1 MPVAF
6 HLTIVLA
13 AWILTIAQPGFAQQ
27 TGQQP
32 TDVKGAEP
40 APPVSPTPKA
50 TTSAQQETAQLSEF
64 ASQLL
69 QYTEAVGCHKHHCKL
84 LVVDLLSP
92 EGKISPYGIKLA
104 DDLTAELARQQKGI
118 RLVDR
123 SLLQRQLE
131 KLREERVPANVQHS
145 VPVARWLGQELGASI
160 VLIGEIVNVGSQ
172 AISVSARMQDVKDEK
187 LASPS
192 SEVRLP
198 LPPSMAELIP
208 SNILPPLAQLG
219 ESING
224 ERVYRAGVQGAGTPK
239 CSYVPNPPYTDEARK
254 FDLSGSLILLAVV
267 EPNGSVKPFRIE
279 RGLPFGLNASS
290 LKTLQNWKCTPA
302 MFDGEPVAVLVP
314 MEVTFRVYRK

>member
-1 MPVAF
+1 MPAPF
-6 HLTIVLA
+6 HGKIVLA
-13 AWILTIAQPGFAQQ
+13 ALILVFAQPGFAQQ

-32 TDVKGAEP
+32 TDVKKVDP
-40 APPVSPTPKA
+40 ALPDNPTAKA
-50 TTSAQQETAQLSEF
+50 TNSAQKETVQLSEF

-69 QYTEAVGCHKHHCKL
+69 QYAEAVGCHKRGCKL
-84 LVVDLLSP
+84 LVMDFLSP
-92 EGKISPYGIKLA
+92 EGKISAYGIKLA

-118 RLVDR
+118 HLIDR

-145 VPVARWLGQELGASI
+145 VPVARWLGQELGASE
-160 VLIGEIVNVGSQ
+160 VLIGEIVNAGSK

-208 SNILPPLAQLG
+208 ADLLPPLAQLG
-219 ESING
+219 ESVNG
-224 ERVYRAGVQGAGTPK
+224 EKVFRAGVQGADTPK
-239 CSYVPNPPYTDEARK
+239 CTYMPNPPYTDEARK
-254 FDLSGSLILLAVV
+254 FAFSGTVVLLAVV
-267 EPNGSVKPFRIE
+267 EPNGTVKPFRIE
-279 RGLPFGLNASS
+279 RGLPFGLNDSS

-302 MFDGEPVAVLVP
+302 MFEGDPVAVLVP
-314 MEVTFRVYRK
+314 MEVTFRLYRK